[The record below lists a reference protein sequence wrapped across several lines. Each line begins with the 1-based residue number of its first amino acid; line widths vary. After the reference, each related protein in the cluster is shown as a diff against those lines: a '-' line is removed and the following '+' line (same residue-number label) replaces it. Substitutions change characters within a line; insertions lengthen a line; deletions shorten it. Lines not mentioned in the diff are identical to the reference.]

1 MNPTPPNKRPSLLGP
16 LLQAVYWVDES
27 LQESLRQNGFERIP
41 RTWSMVMINVANGV
55 QRPIRI
61 ASNIGVSRQAIQKT
75 LSDMSKMGLI
85 DVVSDPE
92 DRRATIVNYS
102 PRGKPIQDAASQ
114 ILSQLEDT
122 LEQRIGQRRLR
133 QLKDAL
139 EADWGELT
147 VTELD

>member
-1 MNPTPPNKRPSLLGP
+1 MKPVPPNRRPSLLGP
-16 LLQAVYWVDES
+16 LLQALYWVDES
-27 LQESLRQNGFERIP
+27 LQESLRQSGFDRIP

-75 LSDMSKMGLI
+75 LSDMCQMGLVE
-85 DVVSDPE
+85 VVPDPE

-102 PRGKPIQDAASQ
+102 LRGKPIQDAAMH
-114 ILSQLEDT
+114 ILTQLEMT
-122 LEQRIGQRRLR
+122 LEQRIGQRRLK

-139 EADWGELT
+139 EADWGELA
-147 VTELD
+147 VTELE